1 MSFLVWFFLWPLEE
15 VLTLLFFLHDEN
27 GNFSIL
33 MKILS
38 LEYFF
43 SVESPASQAKYM
55 FSIIVYEVSRSKMRT
70 IHNAKTKIF
79 LWELHENCDCNIMSP
94 L

>member
-1 MSFLVWFFLWPLEE
+1 
-15 VLTLLFFLHDEN
+15 
-27 GNFSIL
+27 

-43 SVESPASQAKYM
+43 FAKSPTSQVEYM
-55 FSIIVYEVSRSKMRT
+55 FSIIVYGVSRSKMRT
-70 IHNAKTKIF
+70 IHNAKTHIF
-79 LWELHENCDCNIMSP
+79 LWELHEDCDCNIMSP